1 MELTPQQLKNYDGT
15 DPSKPIYV
23 AIRARIY
30 DVTTG
35 RSFYGPGGAY
45 CVFAGKDASR
55 ALAKMSKDESDV
67 VPDLDGL
74 TEKEIGVLDDWEKKF
89 QAKYPIVGTVVSN

>member
-1 MELTPQQLKNYDGT
+1 MELTAQQLKNYDGT

-23 AIRARIY
+23 AIRGQIY
-30 DVTTG
+30 DVSTG
-35 RSFYGPGGAY
+35 KSFYGPGGDY

-55 ALAKMSKDESDV
+55 ALAKMSKDERDV
-67 VPDLDGL
+67 VPNLDGV

-89 QAKYPIVGTVVSN
+89 QAKYPIVGTVSY

>member
-1 MELTPQQLKNYDGT
+1 MELTAQQLKAYDGT

-23 AIRARIY
+23 AIRGRIY
-30 DVTTG
+30 DVTSG
-35 RSFYGPGGAY
+35 NSFYGPGGAY

-67 VPDLDGL
+67 VPNIEGL
-74 TEKEIGVLDDWEKKF
+74 TEKEIGVLVDWEKKF
-89 QAKYPIVGTVVSN
+89 QAKYPVVGTVADN

>member
-1 MELTPQQLKNYDGT
+1 MELTPQQLKNYDGP

-30 DVTTG
+30 DITTD
-35 RSFYGPGGAY
+35 RSFYGPGSAY
-45 CVFAGKDASR
+45 CVFAGKD
-55 ALAKMSKDESDV
+55 ECDV

-74 TEKEIGVLDDWEKKF
+74 IEKKISVLDNREKKF
-89 QAKYPIVGTVVSN
+89 QVKYPIIGTVVRN